1 MLCHKNSF
9 LIMCI
14 SLNSSGRNRDLS
26 LQTGK
31 SSTVTSIDHNSMGFI
46 EPFTVTISN
55 NLHTSFKGC
64 EKNLYK
70 VPLISKNT
78 PYYLVAASSL
88 EAILTLGDK

>member
-1 MLCHKNSF
+1 MLCHRNPF
-9 LIMCI
+9 LTICI
-14 SLNSSGRNRDLS
+14 SLNSSGKNRDLS
-26 LQTGK
+26 LQTGR
-31 SSTVTSIDHNSMGFI
+31 SSTDASIDHNSMGFI

-55 NLHTSFKGC
+55 NRHTSFKEC